1 MPASTPISTVPWP
14 VLVLSLVAGALV
26 AVTIGLWVYFGSAVF
41 FETVRSGLA
50 ACF

>member
-1 MPASTPISTVPWP
+1 MPVSAPISTVPWP
-14 VLVLSLVAGALV
+14 ALLLALLAGAVL
-26 AVTIGLWVYFGSAVF
+26 AVTIGLWAYFGSAVF